1 MAVRPSRRSLLGRA
15 EAADEPPAATLLR
28 GDVVNKEWHVEYRPT
43 RSVRGPEDKFS
54 WRLRDKKRWFLMWT
68 KQKDAWRKAR
78 ECARIYGGRAF
89 FHRKDGSV
97 RAVIGRSEGE
107 TEE

>member
-1 MAVRPSRRSLLGRA
+1 
-15 EAADEPPAATLLR
+15 
-28 GDVVNKEWHVEYRPT
+28 
-43 RSVRGPEDKFS
+43 
-54 WRLRDKKRWFLMWT
+54 MWT